1 MTHHAPRT
9 TMSCAIIDYESG
21 NLHSVHKAVLAVS
34 HPQDRVV
41 VTSDPEEIL
50 AARRIVLPGV
60 GAFGAC
66 MQGLLD
72 RPGVLG
78 ALTQAVRKN
87 KVPFLGICVGMQL
100 LARVGYEHGLH
111 HGLGWIAGEV
121 AAIPKAEGLKIPHMG
136 WNTLTVTRDHPVLD
150 ASFAGAFVYFVH
162 SYHITP
168 TDPQTVLATVD
179 HGGPLAAAVGQ
190 GNILGVQFHPE
201 KSGPVGLR
209 FLQNFIQWEP

>member
-1 MTHHAPRT
+1 
-9 TMSCAIIDYESG
+9 MSCAIIDYESG
-21 NLHSVHKAVLAVS
+21 NLHSVHKAVLTVS

-78 ALTQAVRKN
+78 ALSEAVRKN

-100 LARVGYEHGLH
+100 LASVGYEHGLH

-136 WNTLTVTRDHPVLD
+136 WNTLTVARDHPVLD

-162 SYHITP
+162 SYHVMP
-168 TDPQTVLATVD
+168 KDPQTVLATVD

-209 FLQNFIQWEP
+209 LLQNFIQWEP

>member
-1 MTHHAPRT
+1 
-9 TMSCAIIDYESG
+9 MSCVIIDYESG

-34 HPQDRVV
+34 PPQDRVV
-41 VTSDPEEIL
+41 VTSDPAEIL

-66 MQGLLD
+66 MQGLMD

-111 HGLGWIAGEV
+111 HGLGWIDGEV
-121 AAIPKAEGLKIPHMG
+121 AAIPKHPPLKIPHVG
-136 WNTLTVTRDHPVLD
+136 WNTLTLRHDHSVLD

-168 TDPQTVLATVD
+168 TDPDAVLATVD
-179 HGGPLAAAVGQ
+179 HGMPLVAAVGQ

-209 FLQNFIQWEP
+209 LLQNFIQWEP